1 MRRGATDAVMV
12 SCGDTKSR
20 RACLKGL
27 GSSGATLPMS
37 YAPWSSARLGEVC
50 VRVTSGGTP
59 STKHPEYYGGE
70 IPWLRTQEV
79 DFSPIYST
87 ELSITDEGLEKSSAK
102 WIPQNS
108 VIIAMYG
115 ATAGRSAI
123 TKIPITTNQACCNL
137 VVDDTKADYRFVYYS
152 LKLRYSELEGL
163 AKGSAQTNLSAG
175 IIKEFEIPLP
185 PLPIQCRIA
194 DILSAYDDLIE
205 NNRRRIA
212 ILEEAARLAY
222 RKWLKENNNSL
233 KSTRIGDLIELQSGF
248 AFKSNTFVAKGK
260 YKIITIKNVK
270 DVVVDGENVSYVD
283 DVPERMPQHC
293 YIHSGDI
300 LLSLTGNV
308 GRVSVSIDEDGLLNQ
323 RVAKVKSDFHWFS
336 LLFLTSTD
344 VFCRMNNLAV
354 GAAQQNL
361 SPVKFCNEMFELP
374 ERSEMALINEL
385 VEPLFEQIVSVARF
399 SSKLAAARDMLLPRL
414 MKGDV
419 A

>member
-1 MRRGATDAVMV
+1 MRRETLDARKMGMRRETLDARKLDARRETIAESHASRLSPRRV
-12 SCGDTKSR
+12 SGLTSR
-20 RACLKGL
+20 
-27 GSSGATLPMS
+27 
-37 YAPWSSARLGEVC
+37 APWTIARLGEATVMKRGKYITRNS
-50 VRVTSGGTP
+50 VRPGNVPVILGGQEPAYYCDEANHAGPCIVISRSGASAGFVSYWDQPIFVTDGFLF
-59 STKHPEYYGGE
+59 EAN
-70 IPWLRTQEV
+70 
-79 DFSPIYST
+79 
-87 ELSITDEGLEKSSAK
+87 EKSNIRYLYYCLKANQSLLGHMQNGTG
-102 WIPQNS
+102 IPH
-108 VIIAMYG
+108 VRG
-115 ATAGRSAI
+115 EE
-123 TKIPITTNQACCNL
+123 L
-137 VVDDTKADYRFVYYS
+137 KA
-152 LKLRYSELEGL
+152 
-163 AKGSAQTNLSAG
+163 
-175 IIKEFEIPLP
+175 FEIPLP
-185 PLPIQCRIA
+185 PLPIQQRIA

-212 ILEEAARLAY
+212 ILEETARLAY

-374 ERSEMALINEL
+374 EHSEMALINEL

-419 A
+419 VL